1 MKLINSTFISLLGLQ
16 LLIAC
21 SPGMQ
26 VYTDYDRG
34 YSIRNYTT
42 YTWAEQ
48 HEIEAKNNPLYYN
61 ELTDKRIKN
70 AVNEQLAIKGYRQ
83 TSDNPDLILH
93 YHIVV
98 EDRTEI
104 QSDPYGYYG
113 PYWMHTRT
121 YSYQYKLG
129 TLIIDFMDA
138 QNKNLL
144 WRGWAVSVLNQ
155 EYTPDKTEVNIRL
168 AVTNILEK
176 LPNPNQ

>member
-1 MKLINSTFISLLGLQ
+1 MKRIHSAFISILSWHI
-16 LLIAC
+16 LIAC
-21 SPGMQ
+21 APGMQ
-26 VYTDYDRG
+26 VYTDYDRD
-34 YSIRNYTT
+34 YSMRDYAT
-42 YTWAEQ
+42 YSWAEQ
-48 HEIEAKNNPLYYN
+48 SEIEAKNNPLYYN
-61 ELTDKRIKN
+61 ELTDKRIKS
-70 AVNEQLAIKGYRQ
+70 AVNEQLAIKGYKL
-83 TSDNPDLILH
+83 TSENPDLILH

-113 PYWMHTRT
+113 PYWMRTRT

-129 TLIIDFMDA
+129 TLIIDLMDA

-176 LPNPNQ
+176 LPKPNP